1 MSDFSEL
8 ERELKK
14 LRPVQPSAELT
25 SRVGSVLANSEEGTA
40 KVIRPEQFRIN
51 WLGLG
56 LGLAAAASFLIFAR
70 VDFHPNERTKQTI
83 ASATPSLQQ
92 KAAALPN
99 YQATGL
105 TQVGYS
111 KRDEGLVFPAGAE
124 GPSRRGR
131 RADRA
136 TVQRRDRPSGAQ
148 FAAAYPAG
156 ESPLSPGLSQLT
168 FRKYNSASAL
178 YRVHPE

>member
-1 MSDFSEL
+1 MNDFSEV

-14 LRPVQPSAELT
+14 LRPVQPSAELM
-25 SRVGSVLANSEEGTA
+25 SRVGSALANSEEGTA
-40 KVIRPEQFRIN
+40 KVIRPEQFSIN

-56 LGLAAAASFLIFAR
+56 LGLAAAATFLIFAR
-70 VDFHPNERTKQTI
+70 IDFHPNERTKPTI

-92 KAAALPN
+92 RAAALPN

-105 TQVGYS
+105 TQVVYS

-131 RADRA
+131 TAKRG
-136 TVQRRDRPSGAQ
+136 TVQWRDRRSGAPRAVSFPNEQ
-148 FAAAYPAG
+148 GMLVPVAG
-156 ESPLSPGLSQLT
+156 
-168 FRKYNSASAL
+168 R
-178 YRVHPE
+178 

>member
-1 MSDFSEL
+1 MNDFSEL

-25 SRVGSVLANSEEGTA
+25 SRVGNVLAHSDKGTA
-40 KVIRPEQFRIN
+40 KVIRPEPRRSGSDFRIN

-56 LGLAAAASFLIFAR
+56 LGLAAAATFLIFAR
-70 VDFHPNERTKQTI
+70 VDFHPNDKTKPVI

-105 TQVGYS
+105 TQVVYS

-124 GPSRRGR
+124 GPSRRVR
-131 RADRA
+131 TAKRE
-136 TVQRRDRPSGAQ
+136 TLQWRDRQSGAQ
-148 FAAAYPAG
+148 LAVSYPTEEVTLIPVSG
-156 ESPLSPGLSQLT
+156 Q
-168 FRKYNSASAL
+168 
-178 YRVHPE
+178 

>member
-1 MSDFSEL
+1 MNDFSEL

-14 LRPVQPSAELT
+14 LRPVQPSGELT
-25 SRVGSVLANSEEGTA
+25 SRVGSALANSGEGTA

-56 LGLAAAASFLIFAR
+56 LGLAAAATFLIFAR
-70 VDFHPNERTKQTI
+70 VDFHPNDKTKQTI

-105 TQVGYS
+105 TQVVYS

-124 GPSRRGR
+124 RPSRRVR
-131 RADRA
+131 TAKRE
-136 TVQRRDRPSGAQ
+136 TLQWRDRQSGAQ
-148 FAAAYPAG
+148 LAVSYPTEEVTLIPVSG
-156 ESPLSPGLSQLT
+156 Q
-168 FRKYNSASAL
+168 
-178 YRVHPE
+178 

>member
-8 ERELKK
+8 EGELKK
-14 LRPVQPSAELT
+14 LRPGQPSAELR
-25 SRVGSVLANSEEGTA
+25 SRVGSGLANSGEGAA

-56 LGLAAAASFLIFAR
+56 LGLAAAATFLIFAR
-70 VDFHPNERTKQTI
+70 VDFHPNERTKPTI

-105 TQVGYS
+105 TQVVYS

-131 RADRA
+131 TA
-136 TVQRRDRPSGAQ
+136 QRGMLEWRDRHSGAQ
-148 FAAAYPAG
+148 LAVSYSTEEGTLIPDA
-156 ESPLSPGLSQLT
+156 
-168 FRKYNSASAL
+168 
-178 YRVHPE
+178 